1 MTLINR
7 LSTGLGRLFRRTRE
21 EQDMDEELR
30 EFLEASIERKTQAGM
45 TRDAAMRAARRE
57 LGNAEVVKDQI
68 RDIGWE
74 SIVEQLF
81 QDIRYAVR
89 SLRKAPGLSAVT
101 VASLALGIGATAAIF
116 QLEDAVRLRPL
127 PVDQQ
132 EQLVEIRMAN
142 PDRAR
147 MGTFAGRRPLFTNA
161 LWEELRQRQQAF
173 SGVVAWSAYPVNLS
187 DRGEAQFAQGLW
199 VSGYFFGILGVAP
212 HLGRLLSS
220 NDDHPGCGS
229 PGAVLGYDFW
239 RRQYGGN
246 GTVIGKTLLLDGHP
260 FEIVGVA
267 PRQFTGLEVGRSF
280 DVATPICAERILNSE
295 QSALNDRAWWWL
307 TVIGRLAPGW
317 SVDSASNHLAAISS
331 GIFQS
336 TVASGLPPEVAQAY
350 LESTLKAFPASTGVS
365 GTVREEY
372 ETPLWVMLS
381 VAGVVLLIASANTAM
396 LLLARATT
404 RDQELPVRLT

>member
-199 VSGYFFGILGVAP
+199 VSGDFFGILGVAP
-212 HLGRLLSS
+212 HLGREPQSGGPDRHELAFSGRADVFRTLHRPR
-220 NDDHPGCGS
+220 DPTHHRGHAAGAGPRAAKS
-229 PGAVLGYDFW
+229 PA
-239 RRQYGGN
+239 
-246 GTVIGKTLLLDGHP
+246 GT
-260 FEIVGVA
+260 A
-267 PRQFTGLEVGRSF
+267 GR
-280 DVATPICAERILNSE
+280 DRPCAT
-295 QSALNDRAWWWL
+295 
-307 TVIGRLAPGW
+307 
-317 SVDSASNHLAAISS
+317 
-331 GIFQS
+331 
-336 TVASGLPPEVAQAY
+336 
-350 LESTLKAFPASTGVS
+350 
-365 GTVREEY
+365 
-372 ETPLWVMLS
+372 
-381 VAGVVLLIASANTAM
+381 
-396 LLLARATT
+396 
-404 RDQELPVRLT
+404 